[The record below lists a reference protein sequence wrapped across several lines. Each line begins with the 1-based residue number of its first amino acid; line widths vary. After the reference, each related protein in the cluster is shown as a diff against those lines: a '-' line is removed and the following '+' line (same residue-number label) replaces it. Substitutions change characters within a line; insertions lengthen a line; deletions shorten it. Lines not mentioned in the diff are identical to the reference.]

1 MTKTELAA
9 EVAKK
14 AGMTK
19 KDAALAVN
27 AVFDCMKEALV
38 KGEKVQLVGF
48 GSFEVKERPAHMGIN
63 PATKEKIEIAA
74 SRGPKFTAGAALKEA
89 VAK

>member
-1 MTKTELAA
+1 MTKTELTA

-14 AGMTK
+14 VGLTK

-27 AVFDCMKEALV
+27 AVFDCVKEALV

-48 GSFEVKERPAHMGIN
+48 GSFD
-63 PATKEKIEIAA
+63 EIAA
-74 SRGPKFTAGAALKEA
+74 SLSPKFTAGAALKEA
-89 VAK
+89 VK